1 MDSDWLSM
9 FLSIIG
15 DKKVIVKLIPTILF
29 LCVVI
34 VIVVVSNMP
43 IFRMITTIIIHGVNG
58 P

>member
-29 LCVVI
+29 LYVVI

-43 IFRMITTIIIHGVNG
+43 IFRMITTIIFHGVNG

>member
-15 DKKVIVKLIPTILF
+15 EKKVIVKLIPTILF

-43 IFRMITTIIIHGVNG
+43 IFRMITTIIFHGVNG